1 MTIPDWARWPDPD
14 RPAWTL
20 GVEEEVMLLDAETLA
35 LAPAIE
41 EVLDAL
47 PQSLRERVT
56 SETHSSALEMATGVH
71 PTVDAATSEMA
82 RLRSELANALEG
94 LGLRA
99 ASAGTHPTATWEDVV
114 VAPAQRH
121 REVEEAMRALARRE
135 PTFALHVHVG
145 VPTPAGAIGALNQVR
160 AHLPLLLALS
170 GNSPFWQGRD
180 SGLASA
186 RTPLFQAFPRVG
198 IPRAYASYAEWAHA
212 VDLLVRCDA
221 LPDHTHLWWDVRLN
235 PALGTVEVRVMD
247 AQTEAADSASLVAL
261 VQCLVRLEVV
271 EGSASWRALGARE
284 VLEENRFLAA
294 RDGTRAELLDLDREN
309 GGRVPVRALAE
320 ELLDACAPHAS
331 ALGCTDELER
341 VHLLLDAPGAQR
353 QRDAAGPEG
362 DHQRLLRSLAD
373 AFCARD
379 GTRH

>member
-1 MTIPDWARWPDPD
+1 MTVPAWARWPDPD

-20 GVEEEVMLLDAETLA
+20 GAEEEIMLLDAETLR

-47 PQSLRERVT
+47 PQHLRERVT
-56 SETHSSALEMATGVH
+56 SETHSSALELATGVH
-71 PTVDAATSEMA
+71 STAEAATSELVG
-82 RLRSELANALEG
+82 LRGELASELQG

-99 ASAGTHPTATWEDVV
+99 ASAGTHPTATWEDVAV
-114 VAPAQRH
+114 SPAQRH

-160 AHLPLLLALS
+160 AHVPLLLALS

-180 SGLASA
+180 TGLASA

-212 VDLLVRCDA
+212 VDLLMRCDA
-221 LPDHTHLWWDVRLN
+221 LPDHTHLWWDARLN
-235 PALGTVEVRVMD
+235 PTLGTVEVRVMD
-247 AQTEAADSASLVAL
+247 AQSEAADSASLIAL

-271 EGSASWRALGARE
+271 EGSASWRALGASE

-294 RDGTRAELLDLDREN
+294 RDGTRAELLDLDHES
-309 GGRVPVRALAE
+309 GGRIPVRALAE
-320 ELLDACAPHAS
+320 ELLDACAPHAA
-331 ALGCTDELER
+331 ALGCTDELQR
-341 VHLLLDAPGAQR
+341 VHVLLDSPGEQR
-353 QRDAAGPEG
+353 QRDAAGPDG

-373 AFCARD
+373 AFCTGDAAHR
-379 GTRH
+379 